1 LLFHR
6 KKEGRRSERRFFA
19 IKPAHTHTHTQA
31 DADTHALFA
40 ECQRAIRYWNV
51 KDRRKQQEIRM
62 KAEVGGREEGR
73 ERVAKQW
80 TRERERENTAN
91 NISPWETR
99 LQTTTG
105 PFRNIWLPGG
115 TLLKGATEG

>member
-1 LLFHR
+1 MLYHPSCLAEQAVTRSFSLFVWPSLLFHR

-73 ERVAKQW
+73 ERVAKQ
-80 TRERERENTAN
+80 
-91 NISPWETR
+91 
-99 LQTTTG
+99 
-105 PFRNIWLPGG
+105 
-115 TLLKGATEG
+115 